1 MCNILTK
8 EDVEMTIF
16 VSSVGTVLSELGLIK
31 NRPH

>member
-16 VSSVGTVLSELGLIK
+16 VSSVETVLSELGLIK